1 MTLPAGKP
9 QLESRHPAMSAA
21 GELPAAAAGAGSEG
35 DGQVT
40 VNMVMQS
47 RVSKATRDNYTRD
60 AVAFL
65 MWVAV
70 NKPELLTVAIVE
82 LFPLPWEIAKKPNLI
97 THLLGAPDTCAPL
110 QWEAV
115 TGRHVL
121 RKNAWSI
128 FQGGFLL

>member
-1 MTLPAGKP
+1 VTLPAGKP

-47 RVSKATRDNYTRD
+47 RVSKATRDNYSRD

>member
-1 MTLPAGKP
+1 
-9 QLESRHPAMSAA
+9 MSAA

>member
-1 MTLPAGKP
+1 
-9 QLESRHPAMSAA
+9 
-21 GELPAAAAGAGSEG
+21 
-35 DGQVT
+35 VT